1 LAVLAAACLH
11 ASWNAM
17 AKGSGGGSPVA
28 NVFRLTLGGSL
39 TTLPVLAMTGL
50 PNQASWGYV
59 AASAAI
65 HTIYLVL
72 IGLAYRTADY
82 SAVYPLM
89 RGGAPLLTTF
99 LAAIFIGERLAP
111 AAVIGIGLLCF
122 GVFGLGF
129 DAVRKG
135 GLDRRSL
142 VVAVLTAGT
151 IVAYT
156 LVDGLGARASGNAA
170 AYVVTMMT
178 VTALVSAPAFFA
190 LEGGALLFASP
201 ATWGRGIIAGLM
213 ANLSY
218 GTALW
223 AMTKAPIGL
232 VGAVRETSVLFA
244 TVIAAVVLRER
255 FGLARWAAAATIVA
269 GLVLARAG

>member
-1 LAVLAAACLH
+1 
-11 ASWNAM
+11 M
-17 AKGSGGGSPVA
+17 AKGSGGSSALA
-28 NVFRLTLGGSL
+28 NVFRLTVGGAL
-39 TTLPVLAMTGL
+39 TCLPVLAVTGL
-50 PNQASWGYV
+50 PDQASWGYV

-65 HTIYLVL
+65 HTAYLVL
-72 IGLAYRTADY
+72 IGFAYRIADY

-99 LAAIFIGERLAP
+99 LAAVFVGERLSS
-111 AAVIGIGLLCF
+111 AAVLGVGLLCV

-129 DAVRKG
+129 DAIRKG

-142 VVAVLTAGT
+142 LVAALTAGT
-151 IVAYT
+151 IVTYT

-170 AYVVTMMT
+170 AYVVTMLAVTT
-178 VTALVSAPAFFA
+178 VVSAPAFFA
-190 LEGGALLFASP
+190 LERGALLTAPP
-201 ATWGRGIIAGLM
+201 AAWVRGLIAGAM
-213 ANLSY
+213 SNLSY

-244 TVIAAVVLRER
+244 TIIAAMVLRER
-255 FGLARWAAAATIVA
+255 FGPARWVAAGTIVI
-269 GLVLARAG
+269 GLVLAQAG